1 MANTVTRLAFNVVGN
16 HKEDYVKVLM
26 DTGTTTGSFKA
37 RMKRIEAFDIQ
48 QDGNGTPNKNLNVS
62 VVGNTFSWSSAT
74 AEHTYRFMIVGV

>member
-37 RMKRIEAFDIQ
+37 RMKHIDSYDVQ
-48 QDGNGTPNKNLNVS
+48 QDGNGTPNKNLNIS
-62 VVGNTFSWSSAT
+62 VTANQLTWSSAT
-74 AEHTYRFMIVGV
+74 AEHTYRFMVVGT